1 MQDNAWLSDS
11 PTHAINNLMIENRKK
26 GNYPSVQTH
35 GKFPK
40 YVYSIIAML
49 LHMKHKNKFLI

>member
-1 MQDNAWLSDS
+1 MQDNAWLCDS

-35 GKFPK
+35 GKFPIFYNC
-40 YVYSIIAML
+40 YVTA
-49 LHMKHKNKFLI
+49 HET